1 MMAKGYA
8 HIILATSDLDG
19 AFAIQLEFSPHGLVG
34 ADGTVFTTLFVRGSM
49 RETVP
54 AT

>member
-1 MMAKGYA
+1 VPSAP
-8 HIILATSDLDG
+8 TS
-19 AFAIQLEFSPHGLVG
+19 PWGLNPSW
-34 ADGTVFTTLFVRGSM
+34 TVFTTLFVRGSM

>member
-1 MMAKGYA
+1 VRPC
-8 HIILATSDLDG
+8 L
-19 AFAIQLEFSPHGLVG
+19 SPHGLVG
-34 ADGTVFTTLFVRGSM
+34 ADGTVWVAVARKNPSWIVFTTLFVRGSM